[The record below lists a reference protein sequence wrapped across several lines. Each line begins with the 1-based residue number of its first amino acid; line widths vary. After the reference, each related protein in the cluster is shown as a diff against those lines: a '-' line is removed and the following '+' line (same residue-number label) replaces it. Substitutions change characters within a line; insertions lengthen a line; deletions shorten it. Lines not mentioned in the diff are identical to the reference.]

1 MDTTDDTLH
10 ADVLVLG
17 FGKGGKV
24 VAATMGRL
32 GKRVV
37 LVEQSAHMYGGTCPN
52 VGCVPTK
59 ALVHRSGKRRPEDPP
74 QEWYERSV
82 QETQAITKLFRG
94 GNYEALDGMDTVTV
108 LTGHGRFRDPHTVVV
123 DTGTGQVTVTGET
136 ILINTG
142 SHPLIPGIPGLRESE
157 YLVNSTELIESTVLP
172 DRLAIIGGGYLGIE
186 FAAIYRAF
194 GSQVTLF
201 EAAPELLGQ
210 EDDDIA
216 AAAVKILTDDG
227 IEIVAGAEVTEVRD
241 GETGAQLTYEKGGVR
256 HTVEADA
263 VLAAVGRAPTTHD
276 LGLEAAGV
284 ATTERGAVRVDE
296 YLRTSRPH
304 IYALGDVNGGP
315 QFTYV
320 SLDDSRIVLDQLTGE
335 GTRSTTDRVAIPHTV
350 FMTPPLATVGLT
362 EKEARAAG
370 HRVKVGSQAVA
381 DIVAMP
387 RAYVV
392 EETRG
397 MMKFVMDADTDE
409 ILGAALLSV
418 DAQELINTVALAMR
432 HRLKAADLRDAVYTH
447 PSSTEAFNDVITA
460 IVRIDEAQTADV

>member
-1 MDTTDDTLH
+1 MPS
-10 ADVLVLG
+10 AR
-17 FGKGGKV
+17 
-24 VAATMGRL
+24 GRL
-32 GKRVV
+32 PHPTGAGSRDGTQGYRGALDTAQGWTPELVRGYAERVPRQAARQAPDLHDRILAV
-37 LVEQSAHMYGGTCPN
+37 DVITPEQLARHNPNAIEGDPYGGSLELDQSFLWRPLPSSGRHATAVRGPWHIGASTHPGAGLGGSSGHMYGGTCPN

-108 LTGHGRFRDPHTVVV
+108 LTGHGRFRDPDTVVV
-123 DTGTGQVTVTGET
+123 DTGTGQVTVTGAT
-136 ILINTG
+136 IL
-142 SHPLIPGIPGLRESE
+142 
-157 YLVNSTELIESTVLP
+157 
-172 DRLAIIGGGYLGIE
+172 
-186 FAAIYRAF
+186 
-194 GSQVTLF
+194 
-201 EAAPELLGQ
+201 
-210 EDDDIA
+210 
-216 AAAVKILTDDG
+216 
-227 IEIVAGAEVTEVRD
+227 
-241 GETGAQLTYEKGGVR
+241 
-256 HTVEADA
+256 
-263 VLAAVGRAPTTHD
+263 
-276 LGLEAAGV
+276 
-284 ATTERGAVRVDE
+284 

-315 QFTYV
+315 QFTYI
-320 SLDDSRIVLDQLTGE
+320 SLDDSDDSRIVLDQLTGE
-335 GTRSTTDRVAIPHTV
+335 GSRSTADRVAIPHTV

-409 ILGAALLSV
+409 ILGAALLGV
-418 DAQELINTVALAMR
+418 DAQELINTVALAVR
-432 HRLKAADLRDAVYTH
+432 HRLKAADLRNAVYTH
-447 PSSTEAFNDVITA
+447 PSDDVVERLGGAA